1 MHKPGLFDIQLRHD
15 KIEAYN
21 HALAKINRVID
32 FEHFRSTLNELRNQE
47 RKSNAGRPPFDLVL
61 MFKILILQSLY
72 NLSDAQTEFQ
82 IADRISFMRFLNL
95 NLNDRIPDEKTIWE
109 FRDRLTKANL
119 AEPLFSKFNHI
130 LDQEGFTAKKGQIID
145 ASIVQV
151 PTQRN
156 SRDEN
161 EQIKQGQTPDDWN
174 DKPSKKRQKDTDA
187 RWTKKNGRS
196 FFGYKNHINVDV
208 KFKLIRKFSVTSASV
223 HDSQAIF
230 GLVDQFNSNKDI
242 YADGAYRSAEIE
254 EYLKTEG
261 HRSQI
266 HRKGKRNKP
275 LSKFQQAV
283 NRKKSKVRCRVEH
296 IFGMQLK
303 RAGSMLLRSVGESR
317 AKTKIGLRNLVY
329 NLTRF
334 TFLQEAQ
341 WRQRGES
348 RPRADSRPW
357 QWEPNNSNIKQSP
370 SNWNGFQ

>member
-1 MHKPGLFDIQLRHD
+1 MRQPGLFDVQLRYD

-21 HALAKINRVID
+21 HALAKMQRVID

-47 RKSNAGRPPFDLVL
+47 RKSNAGRPPFDLVF

-82 IADRISFMRFLNL
+82 ITDRISFMRFLNL

-109 FRDRLTKANL
+109 FRDKLTKAQL
-119 AEPLFSKFNHI
+119 VEPLFSEFNRV
-130 LDQEGFTAKKGQIID
+130 LEQEGFTAQKGQIID

-161 EQIKQGQTPDDWN
+161 EQIKQGETPAVWN
-174 DKPSKKRQKDTDA
+174 DQPNKQCQKDTDA
-187 RWTKKNGRS
+187 RWTRKHGRS
-196 FFGYKNHINVDV
+196 YFGYKNHVNVDV
-208 KFKLIRKFSVTSASV
+208 KFKLIRKFSVTNASV
-223 HDSQAIF
+223 HDSQEF
-230 GLVDQFNSNKDI
+230 HDLVDRFNSNKNV

-254 EYLKTEG
+254 RHLKAEG

-266 HRKGKRNKP
+266 HQKGKRNKP

-296 IFGMQLK
+296 IFGMQLR
-303 RAGSMLLRSVGESR
+303 RAGSLILRSVGESR
-317 AKTKIGLRNLVY
+317 AKTKIGLRNLTY

-334 TFLQEAQ
+334 TFLQEA
-341 WRQRGES
+341 R
-348 RPRADSRPW
+348 
-357 QWEPNNSNIKQSP
+357 
-370 SNWNGFQ
+370 